1 MIGKAYGWVTFSKC
15 GARFGYHL
23 ILGPLLYGFT
33 LYFFILSIWDPWT
46 YFSERGWHVITIKVP
61 LLRGGIFQF
70 FRMFSSCA
78 LRTVKPPS
86 PLGLYVTHIFICAWN
101 E

>member
-1 MIGKAYGWVTFSKC
+1 MIGEAHGWVTFSKC

-33 LYFFILSIWDPWT
+33 LYFFILSIRDPWT
-46 YFSERGWHVITIKVP
+46 YFSEHGWHIITMKVP

-70 FRMFSSCA
+70 LKCSVA
-78 LRTVKPPS
+78 V
-86 PLGLYVTHIFICAWN
+86 LYAP
-101 E
+101 